1 MERGSV
7 LAMHELRKGSVG
19 EVNWNHRVVVTED
32 GTHQV
37 AEVYYEEDGKTPRS
51 WGATAS
57 LTEFEPFDD
66 EDDDPY
72 KALHWTAREVIKAFY
87 KPVLYVRNG
96 ELTEKVDPAKEAR
109 ET

>member
-1 MERGSV
+1 MS
-7 LAMHELRKGSVG
+7 
-19 EVNWNHRVVVTED
+19 WNHRVVVTED

-51 WGATAS
+51 WGKTAS
-57 LTEFEPFDD
+57 LFEIDD
-66 EDDDPY
+66 GAWASPDE
-72 KALHWTAREVIKAFY
+72 LHKSLLWTAREAVRACY
-87 KPVLYVRNG
+87 MPVLYVRNG